1 MGRHGKQQKRNGP
14 ERGAK
19 TKAQRPRGV
28 GRVYIGIDELEAIL
42 DRVRASLTEDE
53 YEKIHGALETLLFLT
68 RELEKKRVSVQRLKA
83 MLFGAATEKTK
94 DVLEKILEASGAG
107 RGASDDEHSG
117 DGSDGEEKKS
127 KGHGR
132 NGAADYTGGDKVQV
146 SHGSLQQGVSCP
158 ECHKGTLYKWT
169 PGSIVRVTGQ
179 APLNATVYEG
189 RLHLGHRVEGR
200 ATPDRFIL
208 HGA

>member
-53 YEKIHGALETLLFLT
+53 YAKIHGALKTLLFLT

-107 RGASDDEHSG
+107 
-117 DGSDGEEKKS
+117 
-127 KGHGR
+127 
-132 NGAADYTGGDKVQV
+132 N
-146 SHGSLQQGVSCP
+146 
-158 ECHKGTLYKWT
+158 
-169 PGSIVRVTGQ
+169 PGSTPSHATKPHRSAGGHELICLPALIQQVVRR
-179 APLNATVYEG
+179 APPRSAVGLVASEPRLKRKLPATG
-189 RLHLGHRVEGR
+189 RLRCSDLRPSSASLSLRNVRGPSFG
-200 ATPDRFIL
+200 L
-208 HGA
+208 LW